1 MNRAQVVMVCGA
13 FLVATT
19 TGIAG
24 KLGNTSFETDFGSRA
39 NLNVW
44 GDYGD
49 AWGEAY
55 QVNAGQEN
63 YVKRAHAGDRVF
75 LINVPPA
82 SWNGV
87 WQQIP
92 WEENKLFAWEAYYQI
107 KGGDLPDN
115 CSTFMKVEFYDAGDV
130 QLSSAEGEHRKA
142 GTKGQWVRD
151 LLKGETPPGT
161 AAIRFILIAGSNE
174 GGSNILN
181 RIYWDDADTI
191 E

>member
-1 MNRAQVVMVCGA
+1 MNRAQAVLVCGL
-13 FLVATT
+13 FLAAAT

-24 KLGNTSFETDFGSRA
+24 KLSNSSFETDFGPRA

-55 QVNAGQEN
+55 QVNAGQGN
-63 YVKRAHAGDRVF
+63 YVKRALTGDRVL

-82 SWNGV
+82 SWNGI

-92 WEENKLFAWEAYYQI
+92 WEEKKPFAWESYYQI
-107 KGGDLPDN
+107 RGGDLPVN
-115 CSTFMKVEFYDAGDV
+115 CSTFMKVEFYDGSDT
-130 QLSSAEGEHRKA
+130 LLGSAEGEHRKA
-142 GTKGQWVRD
+142 DTKGQWVSD
-151 LLKGETPPGT
+151 SLKGETPLGT
-161 AAIRFILIAGSNE
+161 AAIRFIIIAGDNE
-174 GGSNILN
+174 GGVNILD

>member
-1 MNRAQVVMVCGA
+1 MNRAHAALVCGL
-13 FLVATT
+13 FLAAAA

-24 KLGNTSFETDFGSRA
+24 KLINTSFETDFGPRA

-44 GDYGD
+44 GEYGD
-49 AWGEAY
+49 VWGEAY
-55 QVNAGQEN
+55 QVNAGQGN
-63 YVKRAHAGDRVF
+63 YVKEARTDDRVL

-82 SWNGV
+82 SWNGI

-92 WEENKLFAWEAYYQI
+92 WEEKKPFAWQAHYLI
-107 KGGDLPDN
+107 KGGNLPDN
-115 CSTFMKVEFYDAGDV
+115 CSTFMKVEFYDGGDAPLGGV
-130 QLSSAEGEHRKA
+130 EGEHRKA
-142 GTKGQWVRD
+142 DTNGRWVND
-151 LLKGETPPGT
+151 SLKGETPSGT
-161 AAIRFILIAGSNE
+161 AAVRFILIAGNNE